1 MSLTCDELSN
11 FLILNYA
18 ISETDVLLILT
29 KCQRQLALR
38 PLLNR
43 NVEVCQFLLETLYQT
58 TDDILHK
65 IVWLCYSLRNSF
77 LLLRDQV
84 LCFRHWLLFNLNSS
98 EVAELLSY
106 FDKLKTSEEELKDL
120 GKAVASAKDNVH
132 DTEIQIKAEEM
143 YNHQLLDV
151 TVQFERRRIA
161 NLEAAQA
168 RESEE
173 ICQKIREE
181 NHNHV
186 LSVQFL
192 QDFLK
197 TLEQQTLEW
206 KAKYNRNTEM
216 MKKEIALMTNKR
228 VGYEE
233 NYQELVALKAK
244 SRKKQAAAASAS
256 VNDAL
261 PEGKVDEK
269 TAAPK
274 PVQSKPVP
282 KKTKPHK

>member
-1 MSLTCDELSN
+1 MKL
-11 FLILNYA
+11 
-18 ISETDVLLILT
+18 
-29 KCQRQLALR
+29 
-38 PLLNR
+38 
-43 NVEVCQFLLETLYQT
+43 
-58 TDDILHK
+58 
-65 IVWLCYSLRNSF
+65 
-77 LLLRDQV
+77 
-84 LCFRHWLLFNLNSS
+84 
-98 EVAELLSY
+98 
-106 FDKLKTSEEELKDL
+106 KLKTSEEELKDL

-233 NYQELVALKAK
+233 NYQELVALLEERTAVVSAYEAEKERAEQEKLILIKREKAAVKIQAWWRGVMVRKKLGPYKPKKAK